1 MATQPGLGEALSGER
16 LWARTELPQP
26 SQAGTDG
33 FCAWKSER
41 MPEGCV
47 SKGLNK
53 QQALPK
59 IFISCYMHV
68 AVALRKGGCDRG
80 GGKYLIFSPS
90 CSEIL
95 FSSLAHKDF
104 TGMGN
109 KRCPVEMMLLAVPY
123 RTFILGCFSLSY
135 SSLSRAKSGYTNH
148 PFSFN
153 I

>member
-1 MATQPGLGEALSGER
+1 MLERSDGHRQR

-33 FCAWKSER
+33 FCAWKSEG

-53 QQALPK
+53 QWGLLK

-68 AVALRKGGCDRG
+68 AVALRKGGCDRC
-80 GGKYLIFSPS
+80 GGKCLFLSPS

-95 FSSLAHKDF
+95 FSPLANKDF
-104 TGMGN
+104 TGMRN
-109 KRCPVEMMLLAVPY
+109 KSFPVENMFAVPY
-123 RTFILGCFSLSY
+123 RFFILGCFSLRRS
-135 SSLSRAKSGYTNH
+135 SSLSRVKNGCTNH
-148 PFSFN
+148 PFSSN